1 MLSLS
6 LQQQLLYCKTS
17 HSVAVFL
24 YVANRNQKLI
34 AAPSRTCLFL
44 KSEIKHLPKKKKM
57 LVWVK
62 EEEAAP
68 DDVQDAKSEN
78 AKVKRSVGT
87 EVPAESFEDFN
98 LTIGNPADHEH
109 K

>member
-1 MLSLS
+1 MVV
-6 LQQQLLYCKTS
+6 YCKTS

-34 AAPSRTCLFL
+34 AAPSRTSLFL
-44 KSEIKHLPKKKKM
+44 KSEIKHLPKNKKM

-68 DDVQDAKSEN
+68 DDVQDA
-78 AKVKRSVGT
+78 
-87 EVPAESFEDFN
+87 
-98 LTIGNPADHEH
+98 
-109 K
+109 